1 MTYHS
6 ILHKQQSMSIQY
18 FVPLLII
25 SILLSCNREV
35 DKQLIGV
42 KIYEHQGSKEELF
55 SEWKDLGI
63 NAAFSSKDLI
73 ANEEY
78 MREAKAFGIST
89 FVIFP
94 VFFNPDELAGSPE
107 LFALTTDGK
116 KAREEW
122 VEFVCP
128 SREAYRKQMVEH
140 AVQIIRDYNPDG
152 ISIDFIRHFV
162 FWEKVYPDR
171 DPSTLPLTCFD
182 SLCLDHFQSEAG
194 LHIPESLST
203 IPKKS
208 SWILEHHKD
217 AWIRWRC
224 SLISSMVAEISEAVR
239 EVKPTI
245 KVNVHLVP
253 WAEDDFQG
261 AIKTVAGQDIPAL
274 AEFADFL
281 SPMTYH
287 HMVRQDPPWI
297 HSIVKNVYHQT
308 GSQVLP
314 SIQVDRAYLDTE
326 LDQLVFERSLEEAL
340 KPPSMGVV
348 FWSWP
353 SLEENP
359 EKKQVVQKHCRQT
372 KFF

>member
-1 MTYHS
+1 MR
-6 ILHKQQSMSIQY
+6 ILHFIP
-18 FVPLLII
+18 F
-25 SILLSCNREV
+25 ILLGCLLTCSRDA
-35 DKQLIGV
+35 DKHIIGV
-42 KIYEHQGSKEELF
+42 KIYEHQGSMEELF
-55 SEWKDLGI
+55 SEWEDLGI
-63 NAAFSSKDLI
+63 NTAFSSKELI

-78 MREAKAFGIST
+78 MREAKAFGITT

-107 LFALTTDGK
+107 LFALTAEGN

-128 SREAYRKQMVEH
+128 SREDYRKKMVEH
-140 AVQIIRDYNPDG
+140 AVQLIRDDDPDG

-162 FWEKVYPDR
+162 FWEKVYPER
-171 DPSTLPLTCFD
+171 DPATLPLSCFD
-182 SLCLDHFQSEAG
+182 STCLAHFQSDAG
-194 LHIPESLST
+194 LHIPDSLST
-203 IPKKS
+203 IPNKS
-208 SWILEHHKD
+208 SWILTHHKEK
-217 AWIRWRC
+217 WNRWRC

-253 WAEDDFQG
+253 WAKDDFQG
-261 AIKTVAGQDIPAL
+261 AIKTVAGQDIQAL

-281 SPMTYH
+281 SPMTYS
-287 HMVRQDPPWI
+287 HMVRQDPSWI
-297 HSIVKNVYHQT
+297 HSMVEDVNLQS

-314 SIQVDRAYLDTE
+314 SIQVDKAYLDIE
-326 LDQLVFERSLEEAL
+326 LNLEEFERCLEEAL

-359 EKKQVVQKHCRQT
+359 EKKLVVEKHCRQS